1 MDSFKFSISENEFV
15 ALPSGALWWPSQ
27 SLLCV
32 SDLHFGK
39 SNRLARKGQSWI
51 PPYENQDTLLRL
63 EKDLKTTKARM
74 IICLGDSFD
83 DNEGDRF
90 LPKDEILWIRKMQEG
105 KEWIWIS
112 GNHDPSPKALGGS
125 FVQSIE
131 IGKINFQHIANTKES
146 YEISGHYHPK
156 IKLRLKG
163 QSFTKACFLI
173 DDNRVIMPAYG
184 TYTGGLYCNREPLR
198 SIMQTKAIAIMTGKE
213 VYPVPISKAN

>member
-1 MDSFKFSISENEFV
+1 MDSFKFSISENELV

-83 DNEGDRF
+83 DNEG
-90 LPKDEILWIRKMQEG
+90 I
-105 KEWIWIS
+105 
-112 GNHDPSPKALGGS
+112 GS
-125 FVQSIE
+125 FQKMKSFGFERCKRVKN
-131 IGKINFQHIANTKES
+131 GYGFLGTMTH
-146 YEISGHYHPK
+146 H
-156 IKLRLKG
+156 LKH
-163 QSFTKACFLI
+163 
-173 DDNRVIMPAYG
+173 
-184 TYTGGLYCNREPLR
+184 
-198 SIMQTKAIAIMTGKE
+198 
-213 VYPVPISKAN
+213 